1 MADFGFNTNIS
12 LGATVPRTSL
22 SDMVNM
28 ASGITNLQQ
37 AQQLQPVQLEA
48 ARLQLQQAQQM
59 NPLLLRSQQAETQV
73 AESIARPRITQAEQT
88 AETAR
93 IATLKSQLGLD
104 DAQAQIAYSQG
115 GALLGDPRI
124 HNAAKKVDD
133 AIDAIEDARDRMV
146 ASGVPR
152 AKASAIIAPFIL
164 KAQNSPQTLVQDLTN
179 AVQGA
184 SGGAAIAAQ
193 VNRAPTQVGVGSR
206 VELRP
211 TSPLQLG
218 QQQQS
223 VEMELPPTALE
234 TPTGGVNPITGLPQV
249 IVKNALGR
257 TTGFRDVQPGATT
270 PTGPITPTVPIG
282 ESAETGKVYQGE
294 IIAARAAAT
303 PAKVALN
310 NIDTVL
316 KYLPLAAT
324 GKFSEAQQ
332 GIQSVLGSVS
342 GNNAAELAASA
353 RDIISKT
360 IEDLA
365 LNKNAALGGKFAS
378 DLAAVQKSIASAER
392 NPTAIRSSMEQL
404 RPLLQH
410 AYNYSQGLDKAVSK
424 NPTAQYVKP
433 QFDAAMNEAFDM
445 KALMMLN
452 AYQSGS
458 TDGLKKWTAAN
469 KVTVP
474 EQQKLFGQ
482 LERYKA
488 LVDGDLGRYNTLAG
502 AR

>member
-1 MADFGFNTNIS
+1 MADFGFNTNIP
-12 LGATVPRTSL
+12 LGIQPAKNNL
-22 SDMVNM
+22 ADMVNT
-28 ASGITNLQQ
+28 AAGLQSYQQ
-37 AQQLQPVQLEA
+37 ARELNPIQLEA
-48 ARLQLQQAQQM
+48 ARLQLQQAQQI
-59 NPLLLRSQQAETQV
+59 NPLEVEAKNLAVSKARQTLPFEVKASEATSSTAQSQANAAQLELMHKHQGNFARESLKLLNRPQLSAEDIDNFLVKTIRNAGGNDQVIAQARSEVPTTGTTADLK
-73 AESIARPRITQAEQT
+73 AWLARHSLNALT
-88 AETAR
+88 AE
-93 IATLKSQLGLD
+93 
-104 DAQAQIAYSQG
+104 AQIEKTFPSAAMQNLGATSVPMTMGSPFLAVTPPGSPAGPASTMTVPPGSQ
-115 GALLGDPRI
+115 
-124 HNAAKKVDD
+124 
-133 AIDAIEDARDRMV
+133 E
-146 ASGVPR
+146 
-152 AKASAIIAPFIL
+152 
-164 KAQNSPQTLVQDLTN
+164 
-179 AVQGA
+179 
-184 SGGAAIAAQ
+184 
-193 VNRAPTQVGVGSR
+193 
-206 VELRP
+206 
-211 TSPLQLG
+211 QL
-218 QQQQS
+218 
-223 VEMELPPTALE
+223 
-234 TPTGGVNPITGLPQV
+234 TGGVNPITNLPQA
-249 IVKNALGR
+249 IER
-257 TTGFRDVQPGATT
+257 TPTGQIRGFRDVSPVQNTS
-270 PTGPITPTVPIG
+270 TGSITPTVPQS
-282 ESAETGKVYQGE
+282 ESVETGKVYQGE

-316 KYLPLAAT
+316 KYLPLAET
-324 GKFSEAQQ
+324 GKFSEARQS
-332 GIQSVLGSVS
+332 IQSVLGSVS

-410 AYNYSQGLDKAVSK
+410 AYNYSQGLDKAVSR

-452 AYQSGS
+452 AYQGGS

-469 KVTVP
+469 KVTVS
-474 EQQKLFGQ
+474 EQQRLFGQ

-488 LVDGDLGRYNTLAG
+488 LVDGDLGRYNTLVG